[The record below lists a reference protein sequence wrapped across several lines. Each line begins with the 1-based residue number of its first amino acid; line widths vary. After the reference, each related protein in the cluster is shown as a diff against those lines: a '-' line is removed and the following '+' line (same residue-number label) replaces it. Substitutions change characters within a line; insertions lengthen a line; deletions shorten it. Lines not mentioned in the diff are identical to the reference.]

1 MNAVNVMSNKGER
14 GRQVLDLDLDLD
26 PSLVTSKM
34 YQQMFDGVT

>member
-14 GRQVLDLDLDLD
+14 GRQVLDLDMD

-34 YQQMFDGVT
+34 YQQMFDAVT

>member
-14 GRQVLDLDLDLD
+14 GRQDLDLD

>member
-14 GRQVLDLDLDLD
+14 QVLDLD

>member
-14 GRQVLDLDLDLD
+14 QVLDLDLD